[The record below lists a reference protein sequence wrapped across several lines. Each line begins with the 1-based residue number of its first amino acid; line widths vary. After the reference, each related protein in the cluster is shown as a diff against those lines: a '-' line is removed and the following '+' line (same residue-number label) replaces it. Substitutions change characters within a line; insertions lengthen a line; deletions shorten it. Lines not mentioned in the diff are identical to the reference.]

1 MLPMKC
7 LVIVFSH
14 HHHQNTEKIAKV
26 FAKVLDA
33 QIQMPQQINLEELQA
48 YDFIGFGSGIDSEK
62 HYQVLLDL
70 AHTLPPVTNKKAFI
84 FSTSA
89 MPEVTK
95 NHAILR
101 ETLQSKGYT
110 IIGEFNCPGFNT
122 NSFLRVFGGM
132 NKGRPNAEDFK
143 HAEAFAQ
150 NLKQTLEYS
159 TREIKTT

>member
-1 MLPMKC
+1 MKA
-7 LVIVFSH
+7 LVIVLSYH
-14 HHHQNTEKIAKV
+14 HYNTEKIAKV

-33 QIQMPQQINLEELQA
+33 PIQTPQQVKLEELQT
-48 YDFIGFGSGIDSEK
+48 YDLIGFGSGIDSEK

-70 AHTLPPVTNKKAFI
+70 AEVLPPVTNKKAFI

-95 NHAILR
+95 NHSTLR
-101 ETLQSKGYT
+101 QTLQSKGYT

-132 NKGRPNAEDFK
+132 NKGRPNAEDLK

-150 NLKQTLEYS
+150 DLK
-159 TREIKTT
+159 